1 MASILNVDKIRATG
15 STTDGLTVNSSGQVA
30 QPALP
35 FAMVTNTSGAT
46 VTPQTTVPFNNVISS
61 RGISWDTSAYTFTVP
76 VTGIYSFSGA
86 LRVQAT
92 RDFLWWGVA
101 DNSGNH
107 LQTQKLVLAH
117 GSSGNFTTASGSILA
132 SLTAAT
138 NYKII
143 FNDSGGGSSVAIT
156 VNQTWMDV
164 HLVG

>member
-15 STTDGLTVNSSGQVA
+15 STTDGLTVNSTGQVA

-35 FAMVTNTSGAT
+35 FAMVSNTSGAT
-46 VTPQTTVPFNNVISS
+46 VTPPTTVPFNNVISS
-61 RGISWDTSAYTFTVP
+61 RGISWDTSAFSFTVP

-86 LRVQAT
+86 LRVAAT
-92 RDFLWWGVA
+92 RDFVWWAVG
-101 DNSGNH
+101 DNSGNN
-107 LQTQKLVLAH
+107 LQSQKLVLAH
-117 GSSGNFTTASGSILA
+117 GSGSFTTVAGSMLA
-132 SLTAAT
+132 SLTAGT
-138 NYKII
+138 TYKII